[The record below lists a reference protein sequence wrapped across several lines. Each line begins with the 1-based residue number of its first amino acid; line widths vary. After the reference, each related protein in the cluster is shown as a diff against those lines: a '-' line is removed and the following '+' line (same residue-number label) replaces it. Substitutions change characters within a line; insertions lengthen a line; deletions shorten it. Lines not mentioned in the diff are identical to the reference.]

1 MTSNAEIFEYHI
13 ELPDER
19 LNGLT
24 EGIVGFESRFR
35 RLKLDLELLS
45 DPGALSKWSA
55 KHYRGRLA
63 IESVLQDR
71 YPLLI
76 FEGDVGTG
84 KTLVAQA
91 ACNEL
96 TRQMDREGHLYGLS
110 TRVRGSGKVGEMSS
124 QINTAFDIVA
134 DELGKSKLCF
144 MIMDEGDS
152 LAASREGAQIHH
164 EDQVAVNTIIQKIDD
179 IRRHGGRFLVILCT
193 NRKGAL
199 DPAILRRAAR
209 IETFNRPNDSERFEL
224 LMHDLQGLRIP
235 DTAINE
241 VVRLTGPKSGDP
253 GFTYSD
259 LRTRLYPEALSYA
272 YPSRPIT
279 GDDLVAAAQTIQ
291 PSPKFST

>member
-1 MTSNAEIFEYHI
+1 MNSDAEIFEYHI

-24 EGIVGFESRFR
+24 EGIVGFDNRFR
-35 RLKLDLELLS
+35 RLKLDLQLLS
-45 DPGALSKWSA
+45 DPDALSKWSA

-63 IESVLQDR
+63 LEEVLQDR

-84 KTLVAQA
+84 KTLIAQA

-124 QINTAFDIVA
+124 QINAAFAIVA
-134 DELGKSKLCF
+134 KELGKAKLCF
-144 MIMDEGDS
+144 MIIDEGDS
-152 LAASREGAQIHH
+152 LAASREGTQIHH

-179 IRRHGGRFLVILCT
+179 IRRHAGRFLVILCT

-209 IETFNRPNDSERFEL
+209 IETFNRPNDDERREL
-224 LMHDLQGLRIP
+224 LMHDLKGLRIP
-235 DTAINE
+235 ETAIDE
-241 VVRLTGPKSGDP
+241 VVRLTGPKNGAP

-272 YPSRPIT
+272 YPNRPLT
-279 GDDLVAAAQTIQ
+279 GDDILKAAQAIQ
-291 PSPKFST
+291 PSPKFTT